1 MRVVIMGCGRV
12 GAGLAQ
18 QLVREGHEVTV
29 LETDAFAFRRLLPQF
44 EGRRLQGSGTD
55 DRILI
60 EAGIEQTDVFVA
72 VASGDNRNILASQK
86 AKEIYGVKR
95 VVTRVKDPLR
105 AELFARLGLETFSP
119 TKVGIGLAH
128 EAVMHDGTPSARG
141 ASSAQSAS
149 SNAATSEGAR

>member
-18 QLVREGHEVTV
+18 QLHREGHDVTV
-29 LETDAFAFRRLLPQF
+29 LDTDAFAFQRLLPKF
-44 EGRRLQGSGTD
+44 GGRRLQGSGTD
-55 DRILI
+55 DRTLV
-60 EAGIEQTDVFVA
+60 EAGIEQADVFVA

-86 AKEIYGVKR
+86 AKEMYGVRR

-119 TKVGIGLAH
+119 TKVGIELAH
-128 EAVMHDGTPSARG
+128 DAMLRNGTP
-141 ASSAQSAS
+141 
-149 SNAATSEGAR
+149 EGTR